1 MAGEASVR
9 QRAQIAGYLKV
20 GEAFE
25 FMATGFTQLNDSPAA
40 ATKQKRYI
48 NMVSESQSISGYAW
62 TAPFTFDQIDSEK
75 AIAHLIKIGKEELV
89 GGDAET
95 EYVDVD
101 LLGEKEA
108 TAESSKGF
116 PARKRRVAIES
127 SSFDDSDGEIEGSG
141 NLLAKGDWEYGWFD
155 TTTKVFTPDAAAKS
169 NFAYAKTLATPSV

>member
-1 MAGEASVR
+1 MVGTASVR

-20 GEAFE
+20 GDAFE
-25 FMATGFTQLNDSPAA
+25 FMGTGFTQLNDSPAA

-75 AIAHLIKIGKEELV
+75 AIAHLIKVGKEELV

-101 LLGEKEA
+101 LLGEKDS
-108 TAESSKGF
+108 TESASKGY
-116 PARKRRVAIES
+116 PARKRNVAIEV

-155 TTTKVFTPDAAAKS
+155 TETKVFTAADAAKA
-169 NFAYAKTLATPSV
+169 NFAYAKTLSTPSV

>member
-1 MAGEASVR
+1 MAGTASVR

-20 GEAFE
+20 GDAFE
-25 FMATGFTQLNDSPAA
+25 FMGTGFTQLNDSPAA

-75 AIAHLIKIGKEELV
+75 AIAHLIKVGKEELV

-101 LLGEKEA
+101 LLGTQA
-108 TAESSKGF
+108 TEPSKGY
-116 PARKRRVAIES
+116 PARKRNVAIEI

-141 NLLAKGDWEYGWFD
+141 NLLAKSDWEYGWFD
-155 TTTKVFTPDAAAKS
+155 TETKAFAADDGAKA
-169 NFAYAKTLATPSV
+169 NFAYAKTLATPTV